1 MRRGGSVFEFFEQ
14 AAEEVLQFG
23 VVGVGE
29 TGPDA
34 VAFGGDEGLD
44 FADEGFAFGG
54 EAQED
59 LAAVAVVAAAF
70 APYPAARGHFVGQA
84 GGAGA
89 GEVEQV
95 AQVGGH
101 DFAVGADV
109 DEEEGVPQA
118 FGDAFGFEAAVHVGA
133 EAFGGYAQQLGGEGA
148 GKVEFGQAAGEEGEA
163 FAQFGV
169 GKTHVGSGSLMDFS
183 GGFCGKSVSLGGKS

>member
-1 MRRGGSVFEFFEQ
+1 M
-14 AAEEVLQFG
+14 
-23 VVGVGE
+23 
-29 TGPDA
+29 
-34 VAFGGDEGLD
+34 
-44 FADEGFAFGG
+44 
-54 EAQED
+54 
-59 LAAVAVVAAAF
+59 
-70 APYPAARGHFVGQA
+70 
-84 GGAGA
+84 
-89 GEVEQV
+89 
-95 AQVGGH
+95 GGH